1 MKNNLINYIL
11 TNNNKNKNN
20 DKPLD
25 NPFDIDHFG
34 ESGCRRQ
41 DLDWEKKYII
51 HQMATKGILYSTLL
65 PSRSCLSF
73 AALIKQL

>member
-11 TNNNKNKNN
+11 TNNNTNKNN

-25 NPFDIDHFG
+25 NPIDIDHFG
-34 ESGCRRQ
+34 EPGCRRQ
-41 DLDWEKKYII
+41 DLDCKQLII
-51 HQMATKGILYSTLL
+51 HPMATKGVLYSSLL
-65 PSRSCLSF
+65 PSRSCLDF